1 MPILNFPPN
10 PSPGATY
17 TLGGATYTWTGYA
30 WAKTNSGNI
39 NVGSLTATNITIGAG
54 TSSVT
59 INGGVI
65 TIGGAAVLTTSSLA
79 GITLQSVT
87 DQGSTTT
94 NIVTFA
100 NTTTSAG
107 TDSGAVLVLGGVG
120 VVKDVWVG
128 GRMNSESVMIADT
141 VMDSTLTPIP
151 DNLPKVI
158 DEYRVDQYRSSK
170 YLVQISDPD
179 NFQFQSSELMMLV
192 VTTESGFEIYTGE
205 YGMVSN
211 IPLGQNG
218 GQLGVFTTQ
227 ITNDVDSNVVAQLMF
242 TAYSTSDKTVKVL
255 RTAMTP

>member
-1 MPILNFPPN
+1 MALLNFPPN
-10 PSPGATY
+10 PNPGDTY

-39 NVGSLTATNITIGAG
+39 NAGTVTATNIVIGAG

-65 TIGGAAVLTTSSLA
+65 SIGGAAVLTTASLV
-79 GITLQSVT
+79 GITLDYVT
-87 DQGSTTT
+87 TQGSTTT

-100 NTTTSAG
+100 NTTTSIG
-107 TDSGAVLVLGGVG
+107 TDSGSVIVLGGVG
-120 VVKDVWVG
+120 VAKDVWVG

-158 DEYRVDQYRSSK
+158 DEYRVDQYRTSK
-170 YLVQISDPD
+170 YLVQVSDPD
-179 NFQFQSSELMMLV
+179 NFQYQSSEFMMLV
-192 VTTESGFEIYTGE
+192 ATTETGFEIKTSE

-227 ITNDVDSNVVAQLMF
+227 ITNDVDNNVVAQLIF
-242 TAYSTSDKTVKVL
+242 TAFSTSDKTVKVL